1 MRADRRWL
9 GGAALPLATLLAA
22 CGGGGGV
29 ATTPAPPPETPAPAP
44 TPTPAPTPAPA
55 PTPTPTPTSIPTT
68 PSGAPYD
75 TAEYR
80 ATVGAVSLNALAA
93 YNRGATGAGIA
104 VGIIDTGIDLQSEEF
119 GSRISAAS
127 TAVAG
132 NASIDDEGGHG
143 TAVAFTIGGR
153 RNGAG
158 THGVAYDSTLVV
170 LRADRPGSCATE
182 VTDDKDTGCRFGTD
196 AIARG
201 VDAARGARARVIN
214 ISLGGDSMGAQL
226 TAAIGR
232 ATAAGIVVV
241 IAAGNDGT
249 PDPSG
254 FSAVANNDAVARN
267 QVVIAGSVGATDGI
281 STFSDRAGASA
292 AHFLSAVGE
301 RVRAPD
307 ENNVPYLWSG
317 TSFAA
322 PQITGAIALLAQAF
336 PNLSGAQIVDLLY
349 ATARDAGDPGVDAV
363 YGRGIVDLTRAFQ
376 PVGATT
382 MAGSAVPVSTT
393 GDIGATSAPMGD
405 ARQSGLGAVILDGY
419 GRAFGIDLA
428 QSLARAAPPRVFGGS
443 LQSDVRAM
451 TVNRGATAVSV
462 TLVPVRGGID
472 LRATQLGIAD
482 ARAARAIAGSVVQRL
497 GSRLSFG
504 IGIAQGSSAL
514 TAQLDGRRDPAFL
527 VAADR
532 GLGVESSPRGAVA
545 IRQRFGRFGVTA
557 AASSSDLYVG
567 RETAWLGDRS
577 WTRHRVDQ
585 ATLTLDRQAG
595 PFALRLA
602 GSRLAEQDTLLGA
615 QFGSA
620 LGSPRATSWFAE
632 GGARL
637 FAGDGWTLGGDW
649 RQGWTT
655 ARLRSA
661 FQAGGGVRTN
671 AWSAD
676 VGKDG
681 LFGTDS
687 IGLRIAQPLRV
698 AAGGVDL
705 RLPTLY
711 DYDTLSVATWT
722 TQRLNLAPDG
732 RELDLEFRYA
742 RRLGPGD
749 LSTNLFWR
757 RDPGNVAALPD
768 DRGLALRYAMGF

>member
-1 MRADRRWL
+1 MRPGRHWL
-9 GGAALPLATLLAA
+9 NGAALPLATLLTA

-29 ATTPAPPPETPAPAP
+29 VSTPIPPPETPV
-44 TPTPAPTPAPA
+44 PA
-55 PTPTPTPTSIPTT
+55 PTPTPTPPTPTPTPTPTPVPTS

-93 YNRGATGAGIA
+93 YNRGATGLGIG
-104 VGIIDTGIDLQSEEF
+104 VGIIDTGIDLASEEF
-119 GSRISAAS
+119 GGRISGAS
-127 TAVAG
+127 ASVAG

-143 TAVAFTIGGR
+143 TAVAFTVAGR

-158 THGVAYDSTLVV
+158 TQGVAYDSTLVV

-201 VDAARGARARVIN
+201 VDAARLAGTRVIN

-226 TAAIGR
+226 TTAIGR
-232 ATAAGIVVV
+232 AAAAGIVVV

-249 PDPSG
+249 ADPSG

-267 QVVIAGSVGATDGI
+267 QVIIAGSVGTGDAI
-281 STFSDRAGASA
+281 STFSDRAGSSA

-307 ENNVPYLWSG
+307 ENNVPFLWSG
-317 TSFAA
+317 TSFSA
-322 PQITGAIALLAQAF
+322 PQITGAVALLAQAF

-363 YGRGIVDLTRAFQ
+363 YGRGIVDLARAFQ
-376 PVGATT
+376 PVGATA
-382 MAGSAVPVSTT
+382 MAGSAVPVSIA
-393 GDIGATSAPMGD
+393 GSNGATSAPMGD

-428 QSLARAAPPRVFGGS
+428 QTLARGAAPRVFGGA
-443 LQSDVRAM
+443 LQSNVRAM
-451 TVNRGATAVSV
+451 TLNRGGTAVSV
-462 TLVPVRGGID
+462 TLVPVRGGVD
-472 LRATQLGIAD
+472 MRTTRLGITD

-497 GSRLSFG
+497 GARLSFG
-504 IGIAQGSSAL
+504 IGVAQGTTAL

-532 GLGVESSPRGAVA
+532 GLGVEVAPLGAVA
-545 IRQRFGRFGVTA
+545 LRHRFGRLGVTA

-567 RETAWLGDRS
+567 RETAWIGARP

-585 ATLTLDRQAG
+585 ATVTLDREAG
-595 PFALRLA
+595 PLALRLA
-602 GSRLAEQDTLLGA
+602 GSRLAEHDTLLGA

-632 GGARL
+632 GNAR
-637 FAGDGWTLGGDW
+637 FSAGDGWTVGGSW

-655 ARLRSA
+655 ARLRSE
-661 FQAGGGVRTN
+661 FRAGGAVRTS

-676 VGKDG
+676 IGKDG
-681 LFGTDS
+681 LFGPDS

-698 AAGGVDL
+698 SAGGVDL

-711 DYDTLSVATWT
+711 DYATLSVATWT

-732 RELDLEFRYA
+732 RELDLEVRYA

-768 DRGLALRYAMGF
+768 DRGVALRYAMGF